1 MRHNHIPLTVALCL
15 ALFCACEKPILSE
28 DMPSAEQ
35 GNLTLSISQ
44 LEQTS
49 FASLTRAAASDV
61 CTHLNFAV
69 YDLEGTRLKQTNQ
82 KVGESDASYRSAV
95 SSSAMPSPKV

>member
-1 MRHNHIPLTVALCL
+1 MKRLHFAALALCL
-15 ALFCACEKPILSE
+15 VLFCACEKPILSE
-28 DMPSAEQ
+28 DGPSAEQ
-35 GNLTLSISQ
+35 GNLTLSILQ